1 MISFLRG
8 SVHQCGQGYVELDV
22 AGVGYRVWM
31 PERMVRELEAVPLG
45 QNVMV
50 YTHYHVRED
59 AAMLFGFLTQQDRDW
74 FELLIGVSGI
84 GPKVAL
90 QLMSGTEADAFAEA
104 VQADDI
110 SSLCALPG
118 IGKKT
123 AQRLVLELRDKLD
136 VLSLGAAGGVKLGRT
151 AAARSNG
158 TGQPLGAVEKD
169 IIEALV
175 VLGYNEKHAG
185 EVLASLLAENEI
197 DSVEE
202 GLKLALQQL
211 AP

>member
-1 MISFLRG
+1 
-8 SVHQCGQGYVELDV
+8 
-22 AGVGYRVWM
+22 M

-136 VLSLGAAGGVKLGRT
+136 VLSLGAAGGAKLGRT

-158 TGQPLGAVEKD
+158 TGQPLGAVEKN

-175 VLGYNEKHAG
+175 VLGYNDKHAG
-185 EVLASLLAENEI
+185 DVLASLLADNEI